1 MNLSKLREKYSTPEL
16 LWFSALWLQFFR
28 LLVLNLPKH
37 YWFFAPCLDYINVL
51 IWGLCA
57 YKFFFFDHHKAK
69 TLWFS
74 GVVFYGALLSTM
86 LVDSEST
93 REMFNL
99 FVFVLSCKDV
109 SFRKITRH
117 YLAYYSLFLCE
128 NLLLTALKLTDRIAF
143 SDRYLLPFLPLHTYL
158 LGFPHYNWFGM
169 WLMMMILLA
178 MLVLY
183 KRNSIYTYLGGLAG
197 SCLLLYLTSSRTSFI
212 VAVLGVVL
220 LYWLNRHPNFPERIP
235 KLPIWSDLMVLGS
248 IVFIFLLIIF
258 YNNDSAFYSM
268 FPRNFAARLAYG
280 QDCLLNSGFS
290 LFGTS
295 EIFHVY
301 LDILFIN
308 IGYYNG
314 IVCALCYIAL
324 LVLSVHRAAAGKQW
338 DIWIVILMLTL
349 YSLSECLLNS
359 ANMMML
365 YPAFAKLDE

>member
-1 MNLSKLREKYSTPEL
+1 MNLSKLREKYSASEL

-37 YWFFAPCLDYINVL
+37 HWIFAPCLDYINVL

-57 YKFFFFDHHKAK
+57 YKFFFFDHHRAK

-86 LVDSEST
+86 IVDTENT
-93 REMFNL
+93 REMLNL

-117 YLAYYSLFLCE
+117 YLVYYSLFLCE
-128 NLLLTALKLTDRIAF
+128 NLLITALGFAENTVLSGRFGMLRLTLNF
-143 SDRYLLPFLPLHTYL
+143 
-158 LGFPHYNWFGM
+158 GHYNCFGM
-169 WLMMMILLA
+169 WLMMILLA

-183 KRNSIYTYLGGLAG
+183 KQNSIYTYLGGLIG
-197 SCLLLYLTSSRTSFI
+197 SCLLLYLTSSRTSFL
-212 VAVLGVVL
+212 VAILGVFL
-220 LYWLNRHPNFPERIP
+220 LYWVNRHPDSLSQIP

-248 IVFIFLLIIF
+248 IALIFLLTIF
-258 YNNDSAFYSM
+258 YSRDSAFFSM
-268 FPRNFAARLAYG
+268 LPRNYAARLAYG

-295 EIFHVY
+295 KPFHVY

-314 IVCALCYIAL
+314 IVCTVCYIAL
-324 LVLSVHRAAAGKQW
+324 LVLSAHRAAVGKHW

-349 YSLSECLLNS
+349 YSLSECLLRS
-359 ANMMML
+359 TDMMML